1 MLFKICLHSSC
12 KFKIVSMKRFYYF
25 LFAILSVTLAVYTMA
40 FVNAI
45 NEHPDKH
52 LEIVLRNIGHQVLLH
67 SKDSTSRVLP
77 IETVNENTFR
87 ISFEN
92 SFEFTPDT
100 LMNLVHEQLAKTN
113 RPGDYT
119 VSVNECY
126 QNRTIFAYEVNTASG
141 DLKPCRGREQKKG
154 CYVIEISFLVRKS
167 FNYGWLLLAFIP
179 VAFGGLYF
187 ARRRNKISE
196 PQELIEE
203 KVDESLPGKAEP
215 VPVIADYKKLGNFVF
230 FASKGILSLNGE
242 TVELSVKEG
251 KALSIL
257 ASNQNQVVGRDLLM
271 KEIWEDDGVF
281 VITRNVDVLISKLR
295 KRLSAD
301 PSVKIVNVHGKGY
314 KMIS

>member
-1 MLFKICLHSSC
+1 MLSFINMKQYSFFVVLS
-12 KFKIVSMKRFYYF
+12 VSMIIV
-25 LFAILSVTLAVYTMA
+25 AMA
-40 FVNAI
+40 LVEKS

-100 LMNLVHEQLAKTN
+100 LMNLVHQQLAKTD
-113 RPGDYT
+113 RPRDYT

-126 QNRTIFAYEVNTASG
+126 QNQTIFAYEVNTASG

-154 CYVIEISFLVRKS
+154 CYVIEISFPAKKS
-167 FNYGWLLLAFIP
+167 FNYGRLLLAFIP
-179 VAFGGLYF
+179 VVFAGLYF
-187 ARRRNKISE
+187 ARRRNRISE
-196 PQELIEE
+196 SQELLEE
-203 KVDESLPGKAEP
+203 KVDESLSGETES
-215 VPVIADYKKLGNFVF
+215 VPAITDYKKLGNFVF
-230 FASKGILSLNGE
+230 SESKGMLSLNGE
-242 TVELSVKEG
+242 TIELSVKEA

-314 KMIS
+314 KMIA

>member
-1 MLFKICLHSSC
+1 
-12 KFKIVSMKRFYYF
+12 MKQYSFI
-25 LFAILSVTLAVYTMA
+25 AVLSVTLAVSIMA
-40 FVNAI
+40 FVNAK
-45 NEHPDKH
+45 NDRPDKH
-52 LEIVLRNIGHQVLLH
+52 LEIVLRTIGHQVLLH

-92 SFEFTPDT
+92 SFEFMPDT
-100 LMNLVHEQLAKTN
+100 LMNLVHQQLAKTD

-119 VSVNECY
+119 VSVNECH
-126 QNRTIFAYEVNTASG
+126 QNRTIFAYEVNTANG

-154 CYVIEISFLVRKS
+154 CYVIEISFLAKRS
-167 FNYGWLLLAFIP
+167 FPYGWLLLAFIP

-187 ARRRNKISE
+187 AGRRTRIPA
-196 PQELIEE
+196 PQEHIEE
-203 KVDESLPGKAEP
+203 KIDESLSSKAEP
-215 VPVIADYKKLGNFVF
+215 GQDVADYKKLGNFLF
-230 FASKGILSLNGE
+230 FESKGILSLNGE
-242 TVELSVKEG
+242 TIELSAKEA
-251 KALSIL
+251 KALRLL
-257 ASNQNQVVGRDLLM
+257 ALNQNQVVGRNLLM

-314 KMIS
+314 KMMV

>member
-1 MLFKICLHSSC
+1 MKQYSLFAVLS
-12 KFKIVSMKRFYYF
+12 VSMI
-25 LFAILSVTLAVYTMA
+25 LFAMA
-40 FVNAI
+40 FVKKG
-45 NEHPDKH
+45 NEHPGKH
-52 LEIVLRNIGHQVLLH
+52 FEIVLRTIGHQVLLH

-77 IETVNENTFR
+77 VKTINENTFR

-92 SFEFTPDT
+92 SFGFTPDT
-100 LMNLVHEQLAKTN
+100 LMNLVHQQLAKTD
-113 RPGDYT
+113 RLAAYT

-154 CYVIEISFLVRKS
+154 CYTIEISFPAKKS

-179 VAFGGLYF
+179 VAFAGLYF
-187 ARRRNKISE
+187 ARRRNKISA
-196 PQELIEE
+196 PGELIEE
-203 KVDESLPGKAEP
+203 KVDESLPGKVEP
-215 VPVIADYKKLGNFVF
+215 VPVIADYKRLGNFLF
-230 FASKGILSLNGE
+230 FESERMLSLNGE
-242 TVELSVKEG
+242 TIELSVKEA

-257 ASNQNQVVGRDLLM
+257 ASNLNQVVGRDLLM

-301 PSVKIVNVHGKGY
+301 PFVKIVNVHGKGY
-314 KMIS
+314 KMIA

>member
-1 MLFKICLHSSC
+1 MKQYSYFAVFS
-12 KFKIVSMKRFYYF
+12 VSMIIVA
-25 LFAILSVTLAVYTMA
+25 LA
-40 FVNAI
+40 FVKKS

-52 LEIVLRNIGHQVLLH
+52 LEIVLRTIGHQVLLH

-77 IETVNENTFR
+77 IKTVNDNTYR

-100 LMNLVHEQLAKTN
+100 LMSIVHQQLAKTD
-113 RPGDYT
+113 RLGAYT
-119 VSVNECY
+119 VSVNECD
-126 QNRTIFAYEVNTASG
+126 QNQTIFAYEVNRTTG

-154 CYVIEISFLVRKS
+154 CFVIEISFPAKKS
-167 FNYGWLLLAFIP
+167 FPYAWLLLALIP
-179 VAFGGLYF
+179 VALAGFYLV
-187 ARRRNKISE
+187 RRRNRISE
-196 PQELIEE
+196 SQELIEE
-203 KVDESLPGKAEP
+203 EVDESLSGEP
-215 VPVIADYKKLGNFVF
+215 ESVPAITDYKKVGNFVF
-230 FASKGILSLNGE
+230 FESKGILSLNDE
-242 TVELSVKEG
+242 TIELSVKEV
-251 KALSIL
+251 KALRLL

-314 KMIS
+314 KMIA

>member
-1 MLFKICLHSSC
+1 MKQYLLFAVLL
-12 KFKIVSMKRFYYF
+12 VSMIV
-25 LFAILSVTLAVYTMA
+25 FAIA
-40 FVNAI
+40 FVKKET
-45 NEHPDKH
+45 EHPDKH

-77 IETVNENTFR
+77 IETVRENIFR

-92 SFEFTPDT
+92 SFEFAPDT
-100 LMNLVHEQLAKTN
+100 LMSLVQQQLAKTD
-113 RPGDYT
+113 RRGDYT
-119 VSVNECY
+119 VSVNDCY

-167 FNYGWLLLAFIP
+167 FNYGWLFLAFIP
-179 VAFGGLYF
+179 VAFGWLYF
-187 ARRRNKISE
+187 ARRRNAISE

-215 VPVIADYKKLGNFVF
+215 VPVISDHKKLGNFIF
-230 FASKGILSLNGE
+230 FESKGILSHNGE
-242 TVELSVKEG
+242 TIELSVKEA

-257 ASNQNQVVGRDLLM
+257 AANQNQVVGRDLLM
-271 KEIWEDDGVF
+271 KEIWEDGGVV
-281 VITRNVDVLISKLR
+281 VIPRNVDVLISKLR

-301 PSVKIVNVHGKGY
+301 PSIKIVNVHGKGY
-314 KMIS
+314 KLIA

>member
-1 MLFKICLHSSC
+1 MKQYPLFAVLS
-12 KFKIVSMKRFYYF
+12 VSMIV
-25 LFAILSVTLAVYTMA
+25 FAIA
-40 FVNAI
+40 FVKKET
-45 NEHPDKH
+45 EHPDKH
-52 LEIVLRNIGHQVLLH
+52 LEIVLRAIGHQVLLH

-100 LMNLVHEQLAKTN
+100 LMNLVHQQLAKTD

-126 QNRTIFAYEVNTASG
+126 QNKTIFAYEVNTASG

-154 CYVIEISFLVRKS
+154 CYVIEISFLAKKS

-187 ARRRNKISE
+187 ARRRNKIPE

-230 FASKGILSLNGE
+230 FESKGILSLNAE
-242 TVELSVKEG
+242 TIELSVKE
-251 KALSIL
+251 A
-257 ASNQNQVVGRDLLM
+257 
-271 KEIWEDDGVF
+271 
-281 VITRNVDVLISKLR
+281 
-295 KRLSAD
+295 
-301 PSVKIVNVHGKGY
+301 
-314 KMIS
+314 